1 MKEEL
6 KLRKSNADSIPSA
19 TKLPK
24 IKVYDCIFIK
34 GTGCMS
40 IHLNGNDRII
50 RK

>member
-1 MKEEL
+1 MNSKIEI
-6 KLRKSNADSIPSA
+6 RKSNADSVPSA

-24 IKVYDCIFIK
+24 IKAYDCIFIK

-40 IHLNGNDRII
+40 IRLNGNDHII

>member
-1 MKEEL
+1 MTEKL
-6 KLRKSNADSIPSA
+6 KLRKSNADKVQSA

-24 IKVYDCIFIK
+24 IKTYDCIFIK

-40 IHLNGNDRII
+40 IRLNGNDRII